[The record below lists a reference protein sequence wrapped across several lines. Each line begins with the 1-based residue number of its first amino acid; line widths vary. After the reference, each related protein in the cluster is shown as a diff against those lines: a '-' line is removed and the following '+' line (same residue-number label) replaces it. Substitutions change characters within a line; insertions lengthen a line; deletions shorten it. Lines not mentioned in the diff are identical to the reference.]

1 LLREGDT
8 FSSSDDAEQDI
19 LEKKYRLIRSLDSS
33 KDQVYFLWTLN
44 QEQLS
49 KIIFPIGHLKKT
61 EVRKLAKKFKL
72 PVAEKKDSQ
81 GICFLGDIVLKDFL
95 KHYIKEKNGK
105 VVDEKGQEI
114 GFHDGVVFS
123 TLGARHGFTVTKK
136 TPDDQPYYIV
146 SKDIE
151 KNVLV
156 VSQDKQ
162 NFTNTLSKTIQL
174 EKINWINTVPEE
186 NKKYT
191 AQIRYH
197 GEFLKC
203 TIKHG
208 GSASAEVIFD
218 NPVLVAPGQSI
229 VLYDK
234 DVVLGGGVVA

>member
-1 LLREGDT
+1 MAELQFSDSNFDGEVVKSDKPVLVDFWAPWCGPCRILAPLVDELSQEYTGKIKVGKLNTDDNSEVATTYRIAAIPTLL
-8 FSSSDDAEQDI
+8 F
-19 LEKKYRLIRSLDSS
+19 
-33 KDQVYFLWTLN
+33 F
-44 QEQLS
+44 
-49 KIIFPIGHLKKT
+49 
-61 EVRKLAKKFKL
+61 
-72 PVAEKKDSQ
+72 
-81 GICFLGDIVLKDFL
+81 
-95 KHYIKEKNGK
+95 KNGK